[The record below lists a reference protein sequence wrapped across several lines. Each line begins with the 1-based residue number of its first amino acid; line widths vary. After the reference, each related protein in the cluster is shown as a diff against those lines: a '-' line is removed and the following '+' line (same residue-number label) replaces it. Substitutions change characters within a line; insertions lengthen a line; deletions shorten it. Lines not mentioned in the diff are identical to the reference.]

1 MSKAQR
7 RVLAVLLAIVFLD
20 LAVTQ
25 RFTKLWNH
33 AFSATKGASSGNS
46 SNQ

>member
-7 RVLAVLLAIVFLD
+7 EVLAILGIIVFLD

-25 RFTKLWNH
+25 RLTKLWSH
-33 AFSATKGASSGNS
+33 AFSKGK
-46 SNQ
+46 

>member
-25 RFTKLWNH
+25 RLKKLWNH
-33 AFSATKGASSGNS
+33 AFTGGTSSGS
-46 SNQ
+46 SKQ